1 MVWRCSIYETDE
13 IVCSTSNSRTSLIN
27 LVISIWWQR
36 GKVQKKLQWVRGG
49 FLHEKVMKNFS
60 RSSLRIWLLTPG
72 EWIVHSFFSWM
83 TTRYSELS
91 RSVIISTIRD
101 SLLMAMD
108 EDILATDS
116 VRVREGS
123 DSRRRCFVWFSNKL
137 ESSDSRKYS
146 YLRTKI
152 ILPHG
157 RL

>member
-27 LVISIWWQR
+27 PVISIWWQR
-36 GKVQKKLQWVRGG
+36 GKILKKLQWVRGD
-49 FLHEKVMKNFS
+49 FLYEKVMRNFS
-60 RSSLRIWLLTPG
+60 RSSLRILLLTSG
-72 EWIVHSFFSWM
+72 ESIVRSFSLWM
-83 TTRYSELS
+83 MTRYSELS

-123 DSRRRCFVWFSNKL
+123 DSRRRCFVWVSKKL
-137 ESSDSRKYS
+137 EISDSRKYS
-146 YLRTKI
+146 YLRMKI